1 MSLEVLL
8 QIKSTGNT
16 SQLVKGPLTTLSV
29 ARTVE
34 YKRFSLRSMFVAI
47 L

>member
-1 MSLEVLL
+1 MSLEVLP
-8 QIKSTGNT
+8 QIKSTDNT
-16 SQLVKGPLTTLSV
+16 SRLLKWPLTALSL

-34 YKRFSLRSMFVAI
+34 YKRFSLRSMYVAV

>member
-1 MSLEVLL
+1 MILEVLP

-16 SQLVKGPLTTLSV
+16 SRLLKGPLTALSV